1 MDSLVRNLTI
11 VHEDGYGY
19 QYEDLC
25 ARTIVGTCVQN
36 DVLAIGKYMDEIE
49 SLQMNVTYP
58 IWFDPE
64 TFTRVTFNFFVGGVQ
79 LNSEDSTLK
88 SIDILALNYFLN
100 SATDVDVK
108 M

>member
-19 QYEDLC
+19 RYEDLC
-25 ARTIVGTCVQN
+25 ARTIQGGCVQN
-36 DVLAIGKYMDEIE
+36 DVLTIGKYMEEIE

-79 LNSEDSTLK
+79 LNTEDSTLK
-88 SIDILALNYFLN
+88 SIEILALNYFLN
-100 SATDVDVK
+100 SANDVGNK
-108 M
+108 L